1 VRKKL
6 VFKALRI
13 SGLPF
18 LFREL
23 IQKNKVTIL
32 LFHDISRETAE
43 QSFSYL
49 SRKYNIIDLNDFI
62 EACDKKDKTKIP
74 KKALIITFDDGHI
87 RNHEMLPVIRK
98 YNIPVT
104 IFACSSIVNT
114 NRHYW
119 FKFNHETIS
128 TPELRRKSNL
138 ERLAILS
145 RAGFKQD
152 REFDKPQALQ
162 KAHLDEMKHYVN
174 IQSHTMFH
182 PILPKCNDSE
192 ARTEIFN
199 SKSMLER
206 EYGLRINAISY
217 PHGDYSER
225 DIVLSKQAGYKCGLT
240 VDFGFNTI
248 DTDVFRLKR
257 ICVNDTDDINEL
269 IVKSSGLWEFI
280 RTRNGRKQD
289 FGLSTAVEY

>member
-1 VRKKL
+1 MKKWL
-6 VFKALRI
+6 FKALRI

-32 LFHDISRETAE
+32 LFHDISQETAE
-43 QSFSYL
+43 LSFSYL
-49 SRKYNIIDLNDFI
+49 ARKYNIIDLNDFV

-98 YNIPVT
+98 YKIPIT
-104 IFACSSIVNT
+104 IFACSSIIST

-119 FKFNHETIS
+119 FKFKHESIS
-128 TPELRRKSNL
+128 IPELRRKSNI
-138 ERLAILS
+138 ERLNILS
-145 RAGFKQD
+145 NAGFGQEK
-152 REFDKPQALQ
+152 EFGEPQALQ
-162 KAHLDEMKHYVN
+162 KAHIDEMKHNVN

-192 ARTEIFN
+192 ARLEIFS
-199 SKSMLER
+199 SKRMLES

-248 DTDVFRLKR
+248 GTDVFRLKR

-269 IVKSSGLWEFI
+269 IVKSSGLWEFL

-289 FGLSTAVEY
+289 FGLSNTVE